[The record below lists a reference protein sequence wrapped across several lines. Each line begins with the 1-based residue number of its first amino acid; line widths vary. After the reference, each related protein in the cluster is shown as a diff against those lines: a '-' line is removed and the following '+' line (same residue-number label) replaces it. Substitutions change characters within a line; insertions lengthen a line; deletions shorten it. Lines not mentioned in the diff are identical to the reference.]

1 MERND
6 IKIDIAEIL
15 KDKPKGTKLYCK
27 LIGDCKVDYVSPK
40 GTIEVYNDRNDRV
53 KLDRYG
59 RFNPFGEVLLYPSKD
74 MIDWNLFKVTKNAY
88 NTFDYV
94 LAKCDDESDLQ
105 EWTLCQYS
113 HTDSYGNIVF
123 VGGGYTEA
131 ENVIPYEGNE
141 SLLGTQI

>member
-27 LIGDCKVDYVSPK
+27 LIGDCNFDSVSPD
-40 GTIEVYNDRNDRV
+40 GTIQVYNDRNDYV

-59 RFNPFGEVLLYPSKD
+59 RFNQLGEVLLYPSED

-94 LAKCDDESDLQ
+94 LVKCDDDPDVQ
-105 EWTLCQYS
+105 EWTLFQYS

-123 VGGGYTEA
+123 VGGGYADA

>member
-6 IKIDIAEIL
+6 MKIDIAEIL

-59 RFNPFGEVLLYPSKD
+59 KFNQLGEVLLYPSKD
-74 MIDWNLFKVTKNAY
+74 MIDWHKLKVTKNAY
-88 NTFDYV
+88 KTFDYV
-94 LAKCDDESDLQ
+94 LAKSDDELDLQ

-113 HTDSYGNIVF
+113 HTDSFGNIVF
-123 VGGGYTEA
+123 VGGGYTDA

>member
-27 LIGDCKVDYVSPK
+27 LIGDCKVNYVSPK
-40 GTIEVYNDRNDRV
+40 GTIEVYNDRDNYV

-59 RFNPFGEVLLYPSKD
+59 RFNPLGEVLLYPSKD
-74 MIDWNLFKVTKNAY
+74 MIDWNLFKVTKNSY
-88 NTFDYV
+88 KTFDYV
-94 LAKCDDESDLQ
+94 LVKCDDEPDLQ
-105 EWTLCQYS
+105 EWTLFQYS
-113 HTDSYGNIVF
+113 HTDSCGNIVF
-123 VGGGYTEA
+123 VGGGYTDA

>member
-15 KDKPKGTKLYCK
+15 KDEPKGTKLYCK
-27 LIGDCKVDYVSPK
+27 LIGDCKVDRVSPD
-40 GTIEVYNDRNDRV
+40 GTIQVYNVNNDYV

-59 RFNPFGEVLLYPSKD
+59 RFNPLGEVLLYPSED
-74 MIDWNLFKVTKNAY
+74 MIDWNLFKVTKNSY
-88 NTFDYV
+88 KTFDYV
-94 LAKCDDESDLQ
+94 LVKCDDEPDLQ

-113 HTDSYGNIVF
+113 HTDSCGNIVF
-123 VGGGYTEA
+123 VGGGYTDA